1 MTLFWKVTCAMIPAY
16 YNLQDLTQNPVNL
29 STWIWI
35 WDPFRLGWLPVTSH
49 DVYWSKVLYVNE
61 LKHKSNFRRMFY
73 ENIMKSK
80 PLKRNKRFVKEIY
93 VSYPF
98 IINQAFIKVK
108 IEIQSLWISSSK
120 RINYF
125 RSVIYSWQSM
135 LKNIG
140 WSR

>member
-49 DVYWSKVLYVNE
+49 DVYWSKVYYVKE
-61 LKHKSNFRRMFY
+61 LKHKSNFRSMIY
-73 ENIMKSK
+73 ENMKKLNPSNFDK
-80 PLKRNKRFVKEIY
+80 SLCKIFCDKDMKFVKEMY
-93 VSYPF
+93 VSYLF

-108 IEIQSLWISSSK
+108 IEIQ
-120 RINYF
+120 
-125 RSVIYSWQSM
+125 
-135 LKNIG
+135 
-140 WSR
+140 